1 MKTHTTNYED
11 TFIAI
16 AKDSTAKKATEPNAE
31 KPTIASIT
39 FKLIHENPYRFTS
52 DDVLFMVHAERKGSP
67 ESKWDKERKAF
78 FAKPQACLRAS
89 PLPKTYGWGI
99 HSDEEGRVALYPV
112 ESKDYKKLEKSAGT
126 VRFAMASSRAK

>member
-16 AKDSTAKKATEPNAE
+16 AKDSSATKGTEPDAA

-39 FKLIHENPYRFTS
+39 FRLIHENPYRFTS
-52 DDVLFMVHAERKGSP
+52 DDVLFMVHAERKGIP
-67 ESKWDKERKAF
+67 EAKWDQERKAF

-99 HSDEEGRVALYPV
+99 HSDERGRVALYPV
-112 ESKDYKKLEKSAGT
+112 ESKDYKKLEKSAAT